1 MSSDDLRPDG
11 TDLDRHEGEPG
22 AVIDIHEPIYRE
34 QAEPKDGYEPVPLW
48 LMFAALT
55 LMGFGGWY
63 LGMYSGGFRAD
74 VYDEQALLKGGLAP
88 VAKEAAAP
96 VDPMVLGK
104 RVYNNC
110 MACHQADGQGV
121 AGNYPPLIGSRWVTG
136 RPGVFAAL
144 LLHGLEGEIEVN
156 GEIYN
161 GVMPPWDHLGDEQL
175 ASVMT
180 YVRGSWGNA
189 ADPVSSDLVAAVRA
203 ATEGRRGAMKVADL
217 EAFAAEFVPPAT
229 APDAAADA
237 APAPAADADADAAPD
252 AAADAAAAPAADA
265 AAAPDAAT
273 AADEG

>member
-1 MSSDDLRPDG
+1 MSSDDLRPEGD
-11 TDLDRHEGEPG
+11 DLDRHEGESG
-22 AVIDIHEPIYRE
+22 AVVDIHEPIYRE
-34 QAEPKDGYEPVPLW
+34 QAEPRDGYEPVPLW

-88 VAKEAAAP
+88 VAEQAAEP

-121 AGNYPPLIGSRWVTG
+121 AGNYPPLDGSHWATG
-136 RPGVFAAL
+136 RPEVFAAL

-161 GVMPPWDHLGDEQL
+161 GIMPPWDHLGDEQL

-180 YVRGSWGNA
+180 YVRGSWTNA
-189 ADPVSSDLVAAVRA
+189 ADPVSPALVTAVRA
-203 ATEGRRGAMKVADL
+203 ATEDRRNAMKVADL
-217 EAFAAEFVPPAT
+217 EAFAIEFVPPAADPDAT
-229 APDAAADA
+229 ADPGAAADA
-237 APAPAADADADAAPD
+237 DPAAA
-252 AAADAAAAPAADA
+252 AAADAAAANAAD
-265 AAAPDAAT
+265 D
-273 AADEG
+273 G